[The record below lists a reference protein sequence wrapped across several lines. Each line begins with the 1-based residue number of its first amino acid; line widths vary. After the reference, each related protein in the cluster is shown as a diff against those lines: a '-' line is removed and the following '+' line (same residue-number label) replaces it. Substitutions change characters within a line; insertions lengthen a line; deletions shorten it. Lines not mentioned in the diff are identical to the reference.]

1 MFSGVLLIISLVSV
15 ERAAAND
22 SSTPNSAQ
30 NGNNNEFGNQL
41 LKFQHQSC
49 LAPLTNLN
57 MHVPLFSPH
66 IPSLPQSLI
75 YTVISRVYSTSSCSP
90 FQLPDELWI
99 HHQPDN
105 TLWLHGFQCS
115 VTTLIF
121 PLFYFIYLPITFSQE
136 LWEDTEHAE
145 LSGVQGQLPHCRWL
159 SDHTVIK
166 EKPVLLTVEEFSRW
180 IFVFINL
187 IFTQIFLVFLRKFTA
202 FYYWVIFWSNFA
214 FPVACGTTKIFA
226 SAVYVGMFIN
236 IDICTITYV
245 GVSRLYSFGGNI
257 QNYKRANSVVK
268 RHVLTG
274 TWCNSSLWSLLWPYA
289 NHIISGN
296 ILIFL
301 VSDCEATF

>member
-1 MFSGVLLIISLVSV
+1 MAPWFPVLCYNSDIPFILFHLSSYNFQSGIMRGY
-15 ERAAAND
+15 RACRAQWCSGTAA
-22 SSTPNSAQ
+22 TLQ
-30 NGNNNEFGNQL
+30 V
-41 LKFQHQSC
+41 
-49 LAPLTNLN
+49 T
-57 MHVPLFSPH
+57 VWPH
-66 IPSLPQSLI
+66 
-75 YTVISRVYSTSSCSP
+75 
-90 FQLPDELWI
+90 
-99 HHQPDN
+99 
-105 TLWLHGFQCS
+105 
-115 VTTLIF
+115 
-121 PLFYFIYLPITFSQE
+121 
-136 LWEDTEHAE
+136 
-145 LSGVQGQLPHCRWL
+145 
-159 SDHTVIK
+159 SDKKKKT
-166 EKPVLLTVEEFSRW
+166 VLLTVEEFSRW

-226 SAVYVGMFIN
+226 SAVYVGMYIN

>member
-166 EKPVLLTVEEFSRW
+166 KKNSSAYCRR
-180 IFVFINL
+180 VFQMN
-187 IFTQIFLVFLRKFTA
+187 FC
-202 FYYWVIFWSNFA
+202 FYKSN
-214 FPVACGTTKIFA
+214 
-226 SAVYVGMFIN
+226 
-236 IDICTITYV
+236 
-245 GVSRLYSFGGNI
+245 LYSDFSCLSKKIYSILLLGN
-257 QNYKRANSVVK
+257 
-268 RHVLTG
+268 
-274 TWCNSSLWSLLWPYA
+274 
-289 NHIISGN
+289 
-296 ILIFL
+296 FL
-301 VSDCEATF
+301 K